1 MKKLLLLSALLT
13 LAGCQDRYRYV
24 CQDPANHFK
33 QQCLPPA
40 CEANG
45 TCTKYLIGEK
55 NEE

>member
-13 LAGCQDRYRYV
+13 LAGCQDRYRYA

>member
-1 MKKLLLLSALLT
+1 MKKLLLLGALLT
-13 LAGCQDRYRYV
+13 LAGCQDRYRYK

-45 TCTKYLIGEK
+45 NCTKYLIGEK

>member
-1 MKKLLLLSALLT
+1 MKKLLLLGALLT
-13 LAGCQDRYRYV
+13 LAGCQDRYRYT